1 MRVLIAAIIG
11 LALSAAVIAATGYQ
25 PVDAYRAMFS
35 EALGSRESLAGVLGA
50 ATPLLL
56 LALGFTVAFKAGLF
70 NIGGEGQFVMGAVGA
85 ALVGHAARALPS
97 IALIPLVIASGTVC
111 GAGWASLAAL
121 MKAKRNVHEVVSTI
135 MLNWVALKLSTYLI
149 NTVYGPMHDPASQ
162 SPQSLPIGAHAVLP
176 TLHART
182 DLHAGVFLALLT
194 VPAVAWLLSRSVLGF
209 EIRAIGKNRFAAR
222 TYGIS
227 EGRVLLR
234 AMAISGAL
242 AGLAG
247 AMELMGV
254 SAYAG
259 ALKPDFAAGRGF
271 DGITIALMGGGGPLG
286 ILAASLF
293 LGALRLGAIGME
305 TLTGV
310 PKELSLI
317 VQGIL
322 ILAVMT
328 PVLADFL
335 GRFRKSRASSLP
347 DPSLPT
353 PQPPS

>member
-11 LALSAAVIAATGYQ
+11 LALSAAVIAATGYR
-25 PVDAYRAMFS
+25 PMDAYQAMFS
-35 EALGSRESLAGVLGA
+35 QALGSGESLAGVLGA

-70 NIGGEGQFVMGAVGA
+70 NIGGEGQFVMGAIGA
-85 ALVGHAARALPS
+85 ALVGHAGRALPA
-97 IALIPLVIASGTVC
+97 IALIPLVIVTGMFAG
-111 GAGWASLAAL
+111 GAWATLAAL

-149 NTVYGPMHDPASQ
+149 NTEYGPMHDPAAQ
-162 SPQSLPIGAHAVLP
+162 SPQSLPIGANAILP

-182 DLHAGVFLALLT
+182 DLHAGVFIALLM
-194 VPAVAWLLSRSVLGF
+194 VPAVAWLLTRSVLGF
-209 EIRAIGKNRFAAR
+209 EIRAVGKNRFAAR

-227 EGRVLLR
+227 EGRVLIR

-286 ILAASLF
+286 ILIAALF
-293 LGALRLGAIGME
+293 LGALRLGAIGMQ

-328 PVLADFL
+328 PVLADYL
-335 GRFRKSRASSLP
+335 GKFRKSRA
-347 DPSLPT
+347 PSPPEAPALT
-353 PQPPS
+353 PQQPS